1 MRCPFCQHTDSDVID
16 TRDTDDY
23 RIRRR
28 RECAKC
34 KRRFT
39 TYEEAEKE
47 DLFVIKKDGRRE
59 KFDRHKL
66 LSGIQKAC
74 EKRPVSVE
82 QTDEIANWVEAKI
95 RKGDKQEVKTDEI
108 GELVMER
115 LSTVELPEGLP
126 KGLEEQNSLEETT
139 PLKGKP
145 PPMPL
150 PTVKTSGLSPSAS
163 KPHMRPVRPKPVC
176 ISSEMK
182 SAPNSLAM
190 D

>member
-82 QTDEIANWVEAKI
+82 QTEEIANWTEARI

-115 LSTVELPEGLP
+115 LKKVDEVAYIRFASVYRSFADVESF
-126 KGLEEQNSLEETT
+126 EQA
-139 PLKGKP
+139 LKNLK
-145 PPMPL
+145 
-150 PTVKTSGLSPSAS
+150 K
-163 KPHMRPVRPKPVC
+163 KK
-176 ISSEMK
+176 
-182 SAPNSLAM
+182 
-190 D
+190 

>member
-115 LSTVELPEGLP
+115 LKKVDEVAYIRFASVYRSFADVESF
-126 KGLEEQNSLEETT
+126 EQA
-139 PLKGKP
+139 LKNLK
-145 PPMPL
+145 
-150 PTVKTSGLSPSAS
+150 K
-163 KPHMRPVRPKPVC
+163 KK
-176 ISSEMK
+176 
-182 SAPNSLAM
+182 
-190 D
+190 

>member
-82 QTDEIANWVEAKI
+82 QTEEIANWTEARI

-115 LSTVELPEGLP
+115 LKKADEVAYIRFASVYRSFADVESF
-126 KGLEEQNSLEETT
+126 EQA
-139 PLKGKP
+139 LKNLK
-145 PPMPL
+145 
-150 PTVKTSGLSPSAS
+150 K
-163 KPHMRPVRPKPVC
+163 KK
-176 ISSEMK
+176 
-182 SAPNSLAM
+182 
-190 D
+190 

>member
-108 GELVMER
+108 GKLVMER
-115 LSTVELPEGLP
+115 LKKVDEVAYIRFASVYRSFADVESF
-126 KGLEEQNSLEETT
+126 EQA
-139 PLKGKP
+139 LKNLK
-145 PPMPL
+145 
-150 PTVKTSGLSPSAS
+150 K
-163 KPHMRPVRPKPVC
+163 KK
-176 ISSEMK
+176 
-182 SAPNSLAM
+182 
-190 D
+190 

>member
-23 RIRRR
+23 SIRRR

-82 QTDEIANWVEAKI
+82 QTEEIANWTEARI

-115 LSTVELPEGLP
+115 LKKADEVAYIRFASVYRSFADVESF
-126 KGLEEQNSLEETT
+126 EQA
-139 PLKGKP
+139 LKNLK
-145 PPMPL
+145 
-150 PTVKTSGLSPSAS
+150 K
-163 KPHMRPVRPKPVC
+163 KK
-176 ISSEMK
+176 
-182 SAPNSLAM
+182 
-190 D
+190 